1 MAWRSY
7 VASSPK
13 GNFSRVASTVNNSL
27 EAKKVVNSIVN
38 FLEVQVIATE
48 TLENV
53 VDVTDHN
60 D

>member
-1 MAWRSY
+1 M
-7 VASSPK
+7 ASSPK
-13 GNFSRVASTVNNSL
+13 GNFSRVALTVHNSL

-53 VDVTDHN
+53 VDVTNHN